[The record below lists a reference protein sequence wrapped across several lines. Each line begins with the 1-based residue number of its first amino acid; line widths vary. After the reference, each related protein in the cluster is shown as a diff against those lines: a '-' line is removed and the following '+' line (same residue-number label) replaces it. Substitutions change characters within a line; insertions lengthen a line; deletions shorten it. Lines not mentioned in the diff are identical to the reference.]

1 MTEQGYQRPKRRIDS
16 LVGIARR
23 APVALHLRYQQRTD
37 PIGYARRI
45 GVRLG
50 DRCRLIGVSG
60 STFGSEPYLIRL
72 GDHVVVAAEVRFVTH
87 DGAVWVLRDDHP
99 EADVVAP
106 IIVGS
111 NVFIGLGALIMPG
124 VTIGDDV
131 VIGARAL
138 VNRDVPAG
146 SVVAGVPARVVG
158 SCADFRARTLAA
170 SVGTGRL
177 PEQEKHRRLQELF
190 EHS

>member
-1 MTEQGYQRPKRRIDS
+1 MAM
-16 LVGIARR
+16 ARR
-23 APVALHLRYQQRTD
+23 VPSGLHQRYQQKTD

-45 GVRLG
+45 GVRMG
-50 DRCRLIGVSG
+50 DRCCLIGVSG
-60 STFGSEPYLIRL
+60 STFGSEPYLVRL

-99 EADVVAP
+99 ESDVVAP
-106 IIVGS
+106 ITVGS

-131 VIGARAL
+131 VVGARAL

-146 SVVAGVPARVVG
+146 SVVAGMPARVV
-158 SCADFRARTLAA
+158 SSFAEFSARILAA
-170 SVGTGRL
+170 SVGTGLL
-177 PEQEKHRRLQELF
+177 PEQEKHERLRELF
-190 EHS
+190 EHR